1 MAMADDIAAIV
12 AQEKA
17 LVFDRFDEAAA
28 YELGAALRRR
38 GLAEALPIVIDI
50 RLWDRP
56 LFYAALPGSTA
67 ANADWARR
75 KRNSVEMFH
84 KSTYR
89 MNLEQGGQ
97 EQILPPRYGLS
108 ADQYAIA
115 GGGFPIVVKGVGAIG
130 VVAVSGLPQ
139 RSDHELVVAVLAETL
154 GQDPQQLALPATD

>member
-1 MAMADDIAAIV
+1 MAMADDIAAIA

-28 YELGAALRRR
+28 FELGAALRQR

-89 MNLEQGGQ
+89 LHLEQGGQ
-97 EQILPPRYGLS
+97 EQIFPPRYGLS
-108 ADQYAIA
+108 ADRYAIA

-139 RSDHELVVAVLAETL
+139 RRDHELVVAVLAETL
-154 GQDPQQLALPATD
+154 GHDPQRLALPATD